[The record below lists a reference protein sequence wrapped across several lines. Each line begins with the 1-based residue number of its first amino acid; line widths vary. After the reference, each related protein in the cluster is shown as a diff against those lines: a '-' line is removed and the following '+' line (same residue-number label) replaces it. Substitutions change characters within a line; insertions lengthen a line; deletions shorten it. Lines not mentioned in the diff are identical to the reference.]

1 MHSAES
7 GMTRTWSCKST
18 RKCKDLSGEKERKE
32 GNESHRQLHEEHT
45 QPTCVHGNNAQLWSF
60 WRLLLVRMSEFA
72 CKRQRC
78 GILTRIRASMA
89 ANTSWLAEIHLKYT
103 CCHRF
108 GKGSAKSPTSLPL
121 SLSLTLSLSL
131 VSFAFAP
138 LCVLYTHSGC
148 KKTESQFE
156 DKSLENSRGVAGNN
170 IRCFLVGGES
180 IQKAFLLFSA
190 QSPALP
196 EIPQRFR
203 KSVASVERIQNQPP
217 IKVPLLCKISSKRC
231 ASRANPA
238 AAEVPQLR
246 PVTCGGLRHLA
257 RVIF

>member
-1 MHSAES
+1 MS
-7 GMTRTWSCKST
+7 G
-18 RKCKDLSGEKERKE
+18 
-32 GNESHRQLHEEHT
+32 
-45 QPTCVHGNNAQLWSF
+45 
-60 WRLLLVRMSEFA
+60 FA

-108 GKGSAKSPTSLPL
+108 GKGSAKSPTSLSL
-121 SLSLTLSLSL
+121 SLSLCLSLSLSLSL

-138 LCVLYTHSGC
+138 LCVLYAHSAC

-156 DKSLENSRGVAGNN
+156 DNSLKNSRRVAGNN

-180 IQKAFLLFSA
+180 IQKTFLLFSCSA
-190 QSPALP
+190 QSPPLP

-203 KSVASVERIQNQPP
+203 KLVPSGDRI
-217 IKVPLLCKISSKRC
+217 
-231 ASRANPA
+231 
-238 AAEVPQLR
+238 
-246 PVTCGGLRHLA
+246 
-257 RVIF
+257 